1 MGHAGRGYDR
11 VSAEFDIT
19 RQGVAGV
26 EPAALG
32 RPATTFCMH
41 NSGDQ
46 RQMAPSYSHI
56 SDSPRLVSC
65 ANCAAR
71 VNKCATTK
79 ETPFHLHNS
88 PLKIVPG
95 DQMTTDQPVPRI
107 P

>member
-19 RQGVAGV
+19 RQGVVGV
-26 EPAALG
+26 KPAALG

-56 SDSPRLVSC
+56 SKTLQDSSHVPIVQPASTNVLLPRKP
-65 ANCAAR
+65 R
-71 VNKCATTK
+71 
-79 ETPFHLHNS
+79 FIYII
-88 PLKIVPG
+88 PL
-95 DQMTTDQPVPRI
+95 
-107 P
+107 